1 VELRRFRAWG
11 PCADGQEDFHLTKGA
26 SVLRQTGAFKS
37 RHGVGRVLAIAACLA
52 VVPVPAFA
60 DEFDP
65 TGTGS
70 LGAADL
76 TVDGQTSHSGPLAPC
91 AVGSRPANSTGQIVV
106 GPGTRF
112 GPGSTS
118 CRLNPDHTASVA
130 VDGQNFDLRLLS
142 RYGGPV
148 IRISRFTAACDT
160 TPDYGIRTRM
170 GFTGVSGVAVPSTI
184 PANYT
189 VTIPGAA
196 GDSRPMAVVVLNE
209 VVSPP
214 PDGVLAVNAMHIKV
228 FPQGGPAGG
237 DVVVGSVRCAP

>member
-1 VELRRFRAWG
+1 MR
-11 PCADGQEDFHLTKGA
+11 
-26 SVLRQTGAFKS
+26 
-37 RHGVGRVLAIAACLA
+37 RVLVVAACLA
-52 VVPVPAFA
+52 VMPVPAYA
-60 DEFDP
+60 DEFDA

-76 TVDGQTSHSGPLAPC
+76 TVDGQTAHGGPLAPC
-91 AVGSRPANSTGQIVV
+91 AAGSRPTNSIGPLVV
-106 GPGTRF
+106 GPATRF

-130 VDGQNFDLRLLS
+130 VDGQDFDMRLLS

-148 IRISRFTAACDT
+148 IRIRKFTAVCDT
-160 TPDYGIRTRM
+160 TTDYGIRTRI
-170 GFTGVSGVAVPSTI
+170 GFAGVSGVAVPSDI

-189 VTIPGAA
+189 VTVPGAA

-214 PDGVLAVNAMHIKV
+214 PAGTLAVNAMHIKV
-228 FPQGGPAGG
+228 FPQGGPARG
-237 DVVVGSVRCAP
+237 DVEVGSVSCAP